1 MKIKSIFLSLLFFGG
16 ILLTGR
22 SNAAVP
28 GEGIVF
34 DSSTGNYTVSYFVE
48 LDDGSKLLQKTIFEP
63 ATQIDPLVQSK
74 FRLEET
80 SRIMYRY
87 AVSTGS
93 RSRQALDTIRFVF
106 NSPIFGNQDIP
117 ENISPA
123 TEGQVALILD
133 ANTKAL
139 VTPLGWGSG
148 IFPSN
153 KGGVRVSWNSINH
166 GGIQPG
172 NSVAGFGFTSTDIPG
187 LGTVEF
193 EGLRKRR
200 ITYAGDGPQGEVKQQ
215 FSALRQKDFVPRN
228 AAVPTIAVPAPFD
241 AAVLLDRIRA
251 HVATW
256 TSKQLLDP
264 AFATQLDRYMI
275 AAADA
280 YRRNQPKVG
289 KEQIEYLRKMLE
301 REHKYLDHDDENNED
316 TDEHKAATRLTID
329 RLAAR
334 VLDFDLRYVLKRTEH
349 EHEHEDG
356 DRKKER

>member
-1 MKIKSIFLSLLFFGG
+1 MKIKSIFLSLIFFGA

-80 SRIMYRY
+80 NRILYRY
-87 AVSTGS
+87 AVSNGS

-215 FSALRQKDFVPRN
+215 LSALRQKDFVPRN
-228 AAVPTIAVPAPFD
+228 AAVPTIAVPTPFN
-241 AAVLLDRIRA
+241 AAVLIDRIRT

-256 TSKQLLDP
+256 SGMQLLDS
-264 AFATQLDRYMI
+264 AFAAQLDRSLV
-275 AAADA
+275 AAANA
-280 YRRNQPKVG
+280 YRLNNSKAGREN
-289 KEQIEYLRKMLE
+289 IESVRKLLE
-301 REHKYLDHDDENNED
+301 HEHRFLDHDDEGNDD
-316 TDEHKAATRLTID
+316 TEERKAATRLTID

-334 VLDFDLRYVLKRTEH
+334 VLDFDLRYVLMRTEH
-349 EHEHEDG
+349 EHEES
-356 DRKKER
+356 DRRKER